1 MPDQPTTAQLT
12 QFVLHEARLLN
23 AGDYDAWLALFHPE
37 GRYWVPLDGAAQS
50 DSPLHTSLADED
62 HFLLSTRIRRL
73 RSSAAHSLQPGVRSL
88 HVVQQP
94 EVVDALDGDPCL
106 QTPFLY
112 TDTGGGR
119 TLILA
124 GTWRHRLRATPDGL
138 RILQKRVDLL
148 DAGAPHEIIQ
158 LFP

>member
-1 MPDQPTTAQLT
+1 MSDQPTHAQLT

-23 AGDYDAWLALFHPE
+23 AGDHDAWLALFHPE
-37 GRYWVPLDGAAQS
+37 GRYWVPLDGAAQP
-50 DSPLHTSLADED
+50 DTTLHTSLADED

-88 HVVQQP
+88 HMVQQP
-94 EVVDALDGDPCL
+94 EVVEAVDGDPCL
-106 QTPFLY
+106 ETPFVY
-112 TDTGGGR
+112 TETGGGR
-119 TLILA
+119 TLQLA

-138 RILQKRVDLL
+138 RILLKRVNLL
-148 DAGAPHEIIQ
+148 DAGAAHEIIQ

>member
-1 MPDQPTTAQLT
+1 MSDQATHAQLI

-23 AGDYDAWLALFHPE
+23 AGDHDAWLALFHPE
-37 GRYWVPLDGAAQS
+37 GRYWVPLAGEAQP
-50 DSPLHTSLADED
+50 DSTLHTSLADED

-88 HVVQQP
+88 HMVQQP
-94 EVVDALDGDPCL
+94 AVLDSVEGDPCL
-106 QTPFLY
+106 ETPFVY
-112 TDTGGGR
+112 TETGGGR
-119 TLILA
+119 TLQLA

-148 DAGAPHEIIQ
+148 DACAAHEIIQ

>member
-1 MPDQPTTAQLT
+1 MSDQATHAQLI

-23 AGDYDAWLALFHPE
+23 AGDHDAWLALFHPE
-37 GRYWVPLDGAAQS
+37 GRYWVPLHGAAQP
-50 DSPLHTSLADED
+50 DSTLHTSLADED

-88 HVVQQP
+88 HMVQQP
-94 EVVDALDGDPCL
+94 AVLDAVEGDPCL
-106 QTPFLY
+106 ETPFVY
-112 TDTGGGR
+112 TETGGGR
-119 TLILA
+119 TLQLA

-148 DAGAPHEIIQ
+148 DACAAHEIIQ